1 MTRVLFL
8 SSLWPPTVVGG
19 AETYAGRLAAELVAR
34 GDEVGV
40 VTLGVE
46 GPSVVATVSPRPY
59 RPDEF
64 ASQPLP
70 RRAAYHLADL
80 YRPDAARAVR
90 RAIASFRP
98 DVVHSHVIHGLS
110 VSALIAPS
118 RLGVAHVHT
127 LHDYWLLCQRS
138 TMVARDGR
146 PCARRCLRCRG
157 FSNTRRAASRRGF
170 PHVVVAPS
178 EAIAREHAD
187 FAPVAEHV
195 RVIRHPVEPVA
206 RAQRPEGG
214 ARVGY
219 LGQLTPIKGVE
230 TLLRAFS
237 ALPNSGSALVVA
249 GEGPLRSAVAREA
262 GERVEY
268 LGWLDDDGR
277 ERFFSGIDCL
287 VVPSEWK
294 EPAPLVV
301 NEAAARGVPVVGSAI
316 GGIPELVPEP
326 CRELLFRP
334 GDAGDLAAKLARFL
348 ADPGRYAFEPPA
360 WGWDDHLA
368 AVRTAYAD
376 AARAAST

>member
-8 SSLWPPTVVGG
+8 SSLWPPAVVGG
-19 AETYAGRLAAELVAR
+19 AETYAGRLAAELAVR
-34 GDEVGV
+34 GDEVGA
-40 VTLGVE
+40 VTLGVD
-46 GPSVVATVSPRPY
+46 GPSVVAAVPPRPY
-59 RPDEF
+59 RLDEF
-64 ASQPLP
+64 ASQPLS
-70 RRAAYHLADL
+70 RRAAYHFADL

-110 VSALIAPS
+110 ISALIAPS

-146 PCARRCLRCRG
+146 PCARRCVTCRA
-157 FSNTRRAASRRGF
+157 FSNARRAASRRGF

-178 EAIAREHAD
+178 EAIAREHAA
-187 FAPVAEHV
+187 FAPVAERV
-195 RVIRHPVEPVA
+195 RVIRHPVEPVG
-206 RAQRPEGG
+206 RAPRREGG
-214 ARVGY
+214 ARIGY
-219 LGQLTPIKGVE
+219 LGQLVSIKGVE

-237 ALPNSGSALVVA
+237 ALPNSSALVVA
-249 GEGPLRSAVAREA
+249 GEGPLRSAVASEA

-268 LGWLDDDGR
+268 LGWLDEDGR

-301 NEAAARGVPVVGSAI
+301 NEAAARGVPVIGSAI

-334 GDAGDLAAKLARFL
+334 GDAGDLAAKLTRFL